1 MNQLQNIKILDKAIR
16 DNETA
21 KDLLYKRIDALREA
35 EEKIEEKIRII
46 DDNLKVEFKIGLQSK
61 ELILKG
67 IERQF
72 AEWLIGDSDKP
83 FFISPDTKEI
93 MPVAILNEQI
103 PELID
108 YIKIENVECVAYL
121 SGRIQGYKGRET
133 YIDNVDSHSCNFE
146 NNKYSS
152 DIDIYNLSDLY
163 EYLIFNAP
171 EEGFDWGDQDTT
183 HVNITES
190 FHILLYFKKN

>member
-152 DIDIYNLSDLY
+152 DIDDIEIKHTAHNRQGFALGAVVAA
-163 EYLIFNAP
+163 EYIHDKKGIFTMEDVLFN
-171 EEGFDWGDQDTT
+171 
-183 HVNITES
+183 
-190 FHILLYFKKN
+190 